1 MRLIVDFHIHSKYSR
16 ATSINISVEN
26 LAKYAKIKG
35 INVLGTGDFTHPQW
49 LKELKAKLCALGN
62 GLFEYDETLY
72 VLSGEVSN
80 VFTVEGKVKKIH
92 DVILAPSFEITEQ
105 INEQLKKSG
114 ILEKTKDIED
124 TKKNID
130 KLMILLE
137 AQYEF
142 IMNIAENNK
151 KDLPYV
157 S

>member
-1 MRLIVDFHIHSKYSR
+1 MDEVIEILKKTTNRTQKLLDESKD
-16 ATSINISVEN
+16 
-26 LAKYAKIKG
+26 LASKRIEIYESTLRSAESSEAQK
-35 INVLGTGDFTHPQW
+35 VQ
-49 LKELKAKLCALGN
+49 AL
-62 GLFEYDETLY
+62 LRKMLEYDRLEWMSSQLSLLY
-72 VLSGEVSN
+72 VLQI
-80 VFTVEGKVKKIH
+80 FAFKVK
-92 DVILAPSFEITEQ
+92 ILQ
-105 INEQLKKSG
+105 ISIENVGEQLQKSG
-114 ILEKTKDIED
+114 ILGKAQDIED

>member
-1 MRLIVDFHIHSKYSR
+1 MDEVIEILKKTTNRTQKLLDESKD
-16 ATSINISVEN
+16 
-26 LAKYAKIKG
+26 LASKRIEIYESTLRSAESSEAQK
-35 INVLGTGDFTHPQW
+35 VQAL
-49 LKELKAKLCALGN
+49 LKKML
-62 GLFEYDETLY
+62 EYDRLEWMSSQLSLLY
-72 VLSGEVSN
+72 VLQI
-80 VFTVEGKVKKIH
+80 FAFKVK
-92 DVILAPSFEITEQ
+92 ILQ
-105 INEQLKKSG
+105 ISIENVGEQLQKSG
-114 ILEKTKDIED
+114 ILGKAQDIED